1 MTEPAPEAAAQRPSV
16 KNRPRFFIAMGFVA
30 LTVALV
36 GFAKTFFVPVV
47 TGVFQAPIVIYFH
60 GACAFAWI
68 ITFAA
73 QPLLIRARK
82 FREHRIVGFIS
93 LAAAAG
99 FALTAVPAG
108 AFAAARDHAAGG
120 GEAAISSIVGTF
132 TTAVI
137 FSALVFAGVLTRKK
151 AETHKRF
158 MLLATL
164 VVLWPAWFRFRHY
177 FPDVPRPDI
186 VFAVVLADSLIL
198 IGAVRDW
205 IVLRR
210 VHPVWLICGTG
221 VVIENVAEVI
231 LFDSS
236 MWRAFAH
243 VLYGLFGR

>member
-1 MTEPAPEAAAQRPSV
+1 MTDPTPEAAVHLPSG
-16 KNRPRFFIAMGFVA
+16 KNRPQFFVAMGFVT
-30 LTVALV
+30 LTVALA
-36 GFAKTFFVPVV
+36 GFAKTFFVPVF

-68 ITFAA
+68 IIFAA

-82 FREHRIVGFIS
+82 FREHRIVGLIS

-99 FALTAVPAG
+99 FAITAVPAG

-132 TTAVI
+132 TSAVI
-137 FSALVFAGVLTRKK
+137 FSALALAGVLTRKK

-164 VVLWPAWFRFRHY
+164 VILWPAWFRFRHY

-186 VFAVVLADSLIL
+186 VFAVVLTNSLIL
-198 IGAVRDW
+198 IAALRDW
-205 IVLRR
+205 IVLGR

-221 VVIENVAEVI
+221 ILIENIAEVI

-236 MWRAFAH
+236 VWRAFAH
-243 VLYGLFGR
+243 FLYGLFGH